1 MHRGKSYTTVN
12 AQPCRSHERPWAEA
26 IGTGPATAVTFAL
39 IVCADVLSLCKGR
52 TVYVS
57 PVLLLETCSADPK
70 DWNPLV
76 AC

>member
-12 AQPCRSHERPWAEA
+12 AQPRRSHERPQAEA

-39 IVCADVLSLCKGR
+39 IVGLSLCKGC
-52 TVYVS
+52 TVSVS